1 MPENSARAFV
11 RGILD
16 SIAAD
21 LYDRPIIT
29 NNIRPHYVERMIVR
43 ALGDGWTLVSADW
56 SGWDIESAT
65 GVRVEVKQSAVR
77 QTWTDR
83 PGRDGKP
90 TVAIFDIRPRTG
102 YWSEGGSKWVEQP
115 GRIADIFVFAW
126 HPVLDPA
133 IADHRDPQQW
143 RFYVVLEAAL
153 PPGQKTISRTVL
165 ERRHTAVGYD
175 ELRNEVA
182 SLCGAD

>member
-77 QTWTDR
+77 QT
-83 PGRDGKP
+83 
-90 TVAIFDIRPRTG
+90 
-102 YWSEGGSKWVEQP
+102 
-115 GRIADIFVFAW
+115 
-126 HPVLDPA
+126 
-133 IADHRDPQQW
+133 
-143 RFYVVLEAAL
+143 
-153 PPGQKTISRTVL
+153 
-165 ERRHTAVGYD
+165 
-175 ELRNEVA
+175 
-182 SLCGAD
+182 